1 MMNEEEQTI
10 PLSEEVVSVG
20 KEPVIR
26 ARVRI
31 ATTTRERL
39 VPVEQEL
46 AREEVEVERVAI
58 GRMID
63 TVPEPRQEGDVLIVP
78 VVEEELVVTKRLVLR
93 EELRISK
100 RVTKRTEHMTVA
112 VRAQEAVVDR
122 DETPQQQLPTQEQS

>member
-1 MMNEEEQTI
+1 MSNEEEQTI
-10 PLSEEVVSVG
+10 PLSEELVSVG
-20 KEPVIR
+20 KESVVR

-46 AREEVEVERVAI
+46 VREEVEVERVPINRTIEA
-58 GRMID
+58 
-63 TVPEPRQEGDVLIVP
+63 VPEPRQEGDVLIIP

-100 RVTKRTEHMTVA
+100 RLTRRTEQMTVP
-112 VRAQEAVVDR
+112 VRTQEAVVDR
-122 DETPQQQLPTQEQS
+122 DEPPQQQLPTQEQS